1 MEKIEVIGVNMGIND
16 DIASIDAIVR
26 KNHLSMPMAIDKTGD
41 LVQAF
46 GVIGTPYH
54 VLLDKNSNVV
64 FKGFTDDSLDG
75 KIHQLASGEA
85 PNLLETE
92 VATRNNPALDIKL
105 NDGSTH
111 ALFFTATWC
120 DWYFLEKYPDM
131 SKNCVNAQNQINS
144 FTKNKG
150 NAIKLQGYVS
160 RLWTE
165 TKDVEEYK
173 KKYAVQNVTTLDE
186 TNEAFHRFKIDKIPT
201 LLIVKNDKIVS
212 RVTDFSDSSAVAN
225 AVKN

>member
-1 MEKIEVIGVNMGIND
+1 
-16 DIASIDAIVR
+16 
-26 KNHLSMPMAIDKTGD
+26 
-41 LVQAF
+41 
-46 GVIGTPYH
+46 
-54 VLLDKNSNVV
+54 
-64 FKGFTDDSLDG
+64 
-75 KIHQLASGEA
+75 
-85 PNLLETE
+85 
-92 VATRNNPALDIKL
+92 
-105 NDGSTH
+105 
-111 ALFFTATWC
+111 
-120 DWYFLEKYPDM
+120 M